1 MDKKPLKLKACYFL
15 GLAGIIGAVAFLL
28 TVLAL
33 DIVQSGSNPVIK
45 TISDLV
51 HGSYGW
57 LQSLAFA
64 LVGFWFF
71 VFVSRLYS

>member
-57 LQSLAFA
+57 LQSLAIII
-64 LVGFWFF
+64 
-71 VFVSRLYS
+71 